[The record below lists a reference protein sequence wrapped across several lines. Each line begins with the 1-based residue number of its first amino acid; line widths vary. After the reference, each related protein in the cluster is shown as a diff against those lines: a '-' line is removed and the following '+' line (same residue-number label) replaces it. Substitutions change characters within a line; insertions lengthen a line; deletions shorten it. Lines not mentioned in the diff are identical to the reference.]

1 MKQLI
6 LVRHAK
12 AVPYGYSDDFNRE
25 LTERG
30 ENDAITIGS
39 RLKEQKFVPGTIISS
54 PAKRALQTAHL
65 FARTLNFPENK
76 IRIEEDLY
84 EGMTTNDFITLLHE
98 LPEEASTVFVFGH
111 NPTVFYLVSNLVKFF
126 NGDMPTCSTV
136 GISFSVDKWDEIEA
150 RRGQIDF
157 HFAPRMF
164 K

>member
-12 AVPYGYSDDFNRE
+12 AVPYGYNDDFNRE

-30 ENDAITIGS
+30 ENDATTIGA
-39 RLKEQKFVPGTIISS
+39 RLKEQKIVPEIIISS
-54 PAKRALQTAHL
+54 SAKRALQTAYL
-65 FARTLNFPENK
+65 FARALNFPENK

-98 LPEEASTVFVFGH
+98 LPEEANTVFVFGH

-136 GISFSVDKWDEIEA
+136 GISFSVDKWNKIEA
-150 RRGQIDF
+150 RRGQIGF
-157 HFAPRMF
+157 HLTPRMF